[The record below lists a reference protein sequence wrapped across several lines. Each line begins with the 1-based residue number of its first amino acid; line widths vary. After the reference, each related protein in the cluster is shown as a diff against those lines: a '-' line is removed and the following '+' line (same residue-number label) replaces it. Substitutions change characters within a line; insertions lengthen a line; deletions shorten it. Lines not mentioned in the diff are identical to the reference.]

1 MVKTQAKATAA
12 VTATG
17 ESRDRDVS
25 GAAPEKPAEG
35 SHVPNRRPWRGVWL
49 GRLRVV
55 LLLGGVSFMV
65 WRAFSGSDQR
75 SGPAGFKAGVVDGA
89 VMPVALPWLLLGRDV
104 TLYDIDNTGRS
115 YKIGYTCGVNGCGAV
130 FFGSFYWRVLRWR
143 KGRS

>member
-1 MVKTQAKATAA
+1 MVEIQEKAT
-12 VTATG
+12 TTESKEGPELGTG
-17 ESRDRDVS
+17 MPVEDSCVREVR
-25 GAAPEKPAEG
+25 KG
-35 SHVPNRRPWRGVWL
+35 SGVWL
-49 GRLRVV
+49 GRLRVL

-65 WRAFSGSDQR
+65 WRAFLGSEQR
-75 SGPAGFKAGVVDGA
+75 EGPAGFKAGLVDGA

-104 TLYDIDNTGRS
+104 TLYATDNTGRS